1 METVEGEPR
10 GVLGLRAG
18 RRSFEVTRSR
28 RPSPAL
34 ADLVEHYWTVRWDL
48 RGRDPHTQHTLPH
61 PSVHLVAERDR
72 SGIMGV
78 LTGRFTRELEGEGRA
93 FGIKFRPAGFHPFL
107 GAAVSTLTDRRL
119 AVAEVFGP
127 AGDDLVIELLATP
140 GDPELAATAEAFL
153 LARLPDPDPNVPAVN
168 QVVDLIMADRDIT
181 QVQQVTDRTGIGI
194 RRLQRL
200 FATYAGVTPKW
211 VIQRSRLHEAV
222 ERLDQGGHVDLGF
235 LARDLG
241 YFDQAHFARDFRASV
256 GRPPTAYT
264 RPPEG
269 RV

>member
-1 METVEGEPR
+1 MSAVEEAPR

-18 RRSFEVTRSR
+18 RRSFEVSRTR
-28 RPSPAL
+28 PGQDL
-34 ADLVEHYWTVRWDL
+34 AELVEHYWTVRWDL
-48 RGRDPHTQHTLPH
+48 RGREPHTQHTLPH

-72 SGIMGV
+72 SGVMGV

-107 GAAVSTLTDRRL
+107 GAPVSNLTDRR
-119 AVAEVFGP
+119 APVAEVFGP
-127 AGDDLVIELLATP
+127 AGDDLVAALLAAP

-153 LARLPDPDPNVPAVN
+153 RDRLPDPDPSVALVN
-168 QVVDLIMADRDIT
+168 RVVDQVMADRDIT
-181 QVQQVTDRTGIGI
+181 QVKHLTDRTGIGT

-200 FATYAGVTPKW
+200 FATYTGVTPKW

-222 ERLDQGGHVDLGF
+222 ERLDHDNHLDLGF

-241 YFDQAHFARDFRASV
+241 YFDQAHFTRDFRATV
-256 GRPPTAYT
+256 GHPPTSYAK
-264 RPPEG
+264 PPDA
-269 RV
+269 